1 MLSSDILNPLL
12 NNAFTRKITWLEAS
26 NRHTLDEFI
35 ETFYNMR
42 KRNQESVEGMTDAQV
57 AFASP
62 AHSIW
67 SVSESVTHLIYTQG
81 FYINKLL
88 AVSTSTIPHI
98 IEAARGFGEGAQTGI
113 SADQLRKRLVFATEQ
128 VKTAIEGTRY
138 NHDMEMMEANELF
151 GLCNYQTW
159 MLLLLAHEVDHLH
172 QIVAMRRLAR
182 TEGTSRG

>member
-12 NNAFTRKITWLEAS
+12 NTAFTRKITWLEAS
-26 NRHTLDEFI
+26 NRHTLEEFI
-35 ETFYNMR
+35 ETFYSMR
-42 KRNQESVEGMTDAQV
+42 KRTQDSLDGMTDAQV

-88 AVSTSTIPHI
+88 HISTSTMPHI
-98 IEAARGFGEGAQTGI
+98 VEAARGFGEGAQTGV
-113 SADQLRKRLVFATEQ
+113 SAEELRKRLVFATEQ
-128 VKTAIEGTRY
+128 IATAIEGTRH
-138 NHDMEMMEANELF
+138 NHDMEKMEANELF
-151 GLCNYQTW
+151 GVCNYQTW
-159 MLLLLAHEVDHLH
+159 ILLLLAHEVDHLH

-182 TEGTSRG
+182 TEGG

>member
-12 NNAFTRKITWLEAS
+12 NAAYRREITWLEAS
-26 NRHTLDEFI
+26 NRHSLDEFI

-42 KRNQESVEGMTDAQV
+42 KRSQESLEGMSDAQV
-57 AFASP
+57 AFASQ

-67 SVSESVTHLIYTQG
+67 SVSESITHLIYTQG

-88 AVSTSTIPHI
+88 NISTSTMPHI
-98 IEAARGFGEGAQTGI
+98 AEAARGFGEGAQTGI
-113 SADQLRKRLVFATEQ
+113 SAEVLRTRLASATEQ
-128 VKTAIEGTRY
+128 VRTAVEGTRN
-138 NHDMEMMEANELF
+138 NHNIEKTEVNEFF
-151 GLCNYQTW
+151 GLCNYRTW

-182 TEGTSRG
+182 TEGA